1 MLINITRILFS
12 ISGGNL
18 VYLAFLNGLLI
29 AALTS
34 IGAFIGLLGRRA
46 STKWIDL
53 ALGFA
58 SGIMLVASFTSLIL
72 PAMEAGRLAD
82 VGIGILMG
90 IAMMIAMDKL
100 LPHQHYILGY
110 EGPPRLKGRIRKA
123 WLLAIAMII
132 HNIPE
137 GLAVGIATIYNPSLG
152 VLTAIAIGI
161 QDLPEG
167 TAITLPL
174 YAIQGKAG
182 VPLLIG
188 VLSGLVETIAAIFG
202 AITFIYLHGLLG
214 IGMGLAGGAMIYV
227 VVEEI
232 FPEIFSE
239 REKRSMPTIG
249 FIIGLYVMLYL
260 DTLLG

>member
-1 MLINITRILFS
+1 MLFNITSILFNL
-12 ISGGNL
+12 SGGNL
-18 VYLAFLNGLLI
+18 IYLALLNGLII
-29 AALTS
+29 ASLTS
-34 IGAFIGLLGRRA
+34 IGAFIGLIGRSA
-46 STKWIDL
+46 SSKWINL

-72 PAMEAGRLAD
+72 PAIEAGKIFD
-82 VGIGILMG
+82 TSIGILMG
-90 IAMMIAMDKL
+90 IILMIAMDKM
-100 LPHQHYILGY
+100 LPHEHYILGY
-110 EGPPRLKGRIRKA
+110 EGPIKLRGRIRKA

-152 VLTAIAIGI
+152 VLTAIAIGL

-167 TAITLPL
+167 TAVTMPL
-174 YAIQGKAG
+174 YAIHGKAG
-182 VPLLIG
+182 ASLLIG
-188 VLSGLVETIAAIFG
+188 VLSGLVETLAAVSG
-202 AITFIYLHGLLG
+202 AIAFIYLNRLLG

-232 FPEIFSE
+232 FPEIFSD
-239 REKRSMPTIG
+239 REKRAMPTIG
-249 FIIGLYVMLYL
+249 FIIGLYIMLYL

>member
-1 MLINITRILFS
+1 MLLNITNTLLN

-18 VYLAFLNGLLI
+18 VYLAFLNGLII
-29 AALTS
+29 ALLTS
-34 IGAFIGLLGRRA
+34 IGALIGLIGRG
-46 STKWIDL
+46 SSGKWINL

-72 PAMEAGRLAD
+72 PAIEAGRLFD
-82 VGIGILMG
+82 TSIGILIG
-90 IAMMIAMDKL
+90 IVLIISMDKM
-100 LPHQHYILGY
+100 LPHEHYILGY
-110 EGPPRLKGRIRKA
+110 EGPVKFRGRIRKV

-137 GLAVGIATIYNPSLG
+137 GLAVGVATIYSPSLG

-161 QDLPEG
+161 QDVPEG
-167 TAITLPL
+167 TAVTMPL
-174 YAIQGKAG
+174 YAVHGKAKM
-182 VPLLIG
+182 PLLIG
-188 VLSGLVETIAAIFG
+188 ILSGLVETIAAVSG
-202 AITFIYLHGLLG
+202 AIAFIHLNNLLG